1 MKAYTDSVAKNF
13 NILREKMSPES
24 FERCRALAAKYR
36 SEATKYRSAMEV
48 KVKAYTDGACRVSNP
63 GQTSCAW
70 VIFQEDDNGP
80 KYEGSRYLGPELHT
94 NNYAEYQGLLDLLKY
109 AAKHKIMGLEIY
121 CDSKLVVNQVNDVWD
136 VNSQELMPLCVLAYA
151 LRIRGGHTLQHIH
164 GHSGDP
170 GNEYVDHLCNEAL
183 DKEGIGK

>member
-1 MKAYTDSVAKNF
+1 M
-13 NILREKMSPES
+13 
-24 FERCRALAAKYR
+24 
-36 SEATKYRSAMEV
+36 
-48 KVKAYTDGACRVSNP
+48 KAYTDGACRVSNP

-70 VIFQEDDNGP
+70 VIAITSNEDDVLYF
-80 KYEGSRYLGPELHT
+80 KESGSRYLGPELHT

-136 VNSQELMPLCVLAYA
+136 VNNQELVPLWVLAYA

-170 GNEYVDHLCNEAL
+170 GNEYVDRLCNEAL